1 VIWVFI
7 SALVFL
13 SLNAQGQS
21 SSQRYQSVFENDVV
35 AVYRLD
41 LPVNGSVSTFES
53 THDTF
58 WLSLDDANVTFSVQR
73 GRSAVEFRSG
83 DTRFFPSFETK
94 SVSNN
99 GKTQFRGV
107 VVVLKPRVLS
117 SSECECTGN
126 TGKAVCGCMGA
137 GHLESL
143 WAFNMGAVTLAG
155 TELGPDERFRA
166 AAQRD
171 DMLMVAVTD
180 IDLTDDVENPAP
192 DQVESSAIRLKAGQA
207 VWIRGGRHRF
217 KNVSV
222 EAARF
227 VTFEF

>member
-1 VIWVFI
+1 MIWVFI

-107 VVVLKPRVLS
+107 VVVLKPRALI